1 MRSWRDVLEWYRSHQ
16 TGSQIGFD
24 PDGMCLKICRVSA
37 GLPSLYPSAKE
48 AQDATPE
55 KHRVRRVRD
64 LRRGMKL
71 FYDDP
76 NDSNR
81 FGHIVTMIGRVKGA
95 DLDSLH
101 DVLCETNSVKANEVV
116 VVRGDY
122 FPRHWGDPF
131 VFGATWLNG
140 QEIDYAGR
148 ESNPIHA
155 PARPGK
161 PKPKPKSKPSRGKV
175 IDEMIALGKKA
186 QAKPGTDRDRLLK
199 MAMQS
204 LEKIPFIKGK
214 D

>member
-1 MRSWRDVLEWYRSHQ
+1 MRGWKVVLDWYRQHQ
-16 TGSQIGFD
+16 TRGQIGFD

-48 AQDATPE
+48 AQDATPDE
-55 KHRVRRVRD
+55 HRVYKVRN

-71 FYDDP
+71 YYDDP

-101 DVLCETNSVKANEVV
+101 DVLVETNSVKANEIV

-122 FPRHWGDPF
+122 FPQHWGDPF

-140 QEIDYAGR
+140 EEIDYAGR
-148 ESNPIHA
+148 EHNPIHA
-155 PARPGK
+155 PARPSK
-161 PKPKPKSKPSRGKV
+161 PKPKPKPKQSRGQAV
-175 IDEMIALGKKA
+175 DDALASLKTA
-186 QAKPGTDRDRLLK
+186 QAERGSHRAQLIR
-199 MAMQS
+199 MAVES
-204 LEKIPFIKGK
+204 LEKIPFLKQKG
-214 D
+214 